1 MNITRLTSN
10 TQRLETAQFINL
22 PRRHVFAFF
31 SDPRNLEA
39 ITPPWLSFRIK
50 GRSSEAIGQGTEL
63 TYSLRVHGL
72 PMTWVSR
79 ITEWE
84 PDRQFVDVQQKG
96 PYAYWHHR
104 HIFEE
109 VDGGT
114 LIRDQV
120 DFQIPFGKMGRWILG
135 RMVESDIREIF
146 SYRSD
151 LTERLLSIPGPSA
164 FSGTAWVPLRAPV
177 TWH

>member
-1 MNITRLTSN
+1 MKITSLTSN
-10 TQRLETAQFINL
+10 TRRLETAQFINL
-22 PRRHVFAFF
+22 PRRNVFSFF

-39 ITPPWLSFRIK
+39 ITPPWLSFRITD
-50 GRSSEAIGQGTEL
+50 RSSEAMGQGTEL
-63 TYSLRVHGL
+63 TYRLRVHGL
-72 PMTWVSR
+72 PMKWVSR

-84 PDRQFVDVQQKG
+84 PDRQFVDVQMKG

-120 DFQIPFGKMGRWILG
+120 DFQIPFGKPGRWLLG
-135 RMVESDIREIF
+135 NMVESDIREIF
-146 SYRSD
+146 GYRSD
-151 LTERLLSIPGPSA
+151 LTERLLSIPSLSA
-164 FSGTAWVPLRAPV
+164 FSGNAWVPLRAPV

>member
-1 MNITRLTSN
+1 MLITRLTSN
-10 TQRLETAQFINL
+10 TQRLEATQIINL
-22 PRRHVFAFF
+22 PRRDVFAFF

-39 ITPPWLSFRIK
+39 ITPPWLRFRIT
-50 GRSSEAIGQGTEL
+50 SQSTTEMGQGTEL
-63 TYSLRVHGL
+63 KYRLKVHGL

-79 ITEWE
+79 IVEWE
-84 PDRQFVDVQQKG
+84 QDRQFVDVQEKG

-109 VDGGT
+109 VNGGT

-120 DFQIPFGKMGRWILG
+120 DFQIPFGKLG
-135 RMVESDIREIF
+135 RMLVGKMVERDIREIF
-146 SYRSD
+146 RYRSD
-151 LTERLLSIPGPSA
+151 LTERLLSIPSRSTFPGN
-164 FSGTAWVPLRAPV
+164 AWVPLRAPV

>member
-1 MNITRLTSN
+1 MKITRLTSN

-22 PRRHVFAFF
+22 PRPDVFAFF

-39 ITPPWLSFRIK
+39 ITPPWLSFRITGQSDK
-50 GRSSEAIGQGTEL
+50 EIGQGTEL
-63 TYSLRVHGL
+63 TYRLRVHGL
-72 PMTWVSR
+72 PMKWVSR

-109 VDGGT
+109 VQGGT
-114 LIRDQV
+114 MIRDQV
-120 DFQIPFGKMGRWILG
+120 DFQIPFGRLG
-135 RMVESDIREIF
+135 RRLAGKMIEADIREIF
-146 SYRSD
+146 RYRSD
-151 LTERLLSIPGPSA
+151 LTERLLSIPKKSEFPGA
-164 FSGTAWVPLRAPV
+164 AWIPLRAPV